1 MSSESKTIPNI
12 IIGSDH
18 AGYYLKDQIVE
29 YLKKQGTQVT
39 DVGCY
44 NTESVDYPKISEELC
59 IRMKDAQNT
68 FGILVCGSGIG
79 VSMAANRFKY
89 IRAVR
94 AHDVVSVRLSRLHN
108 DANVICLGARL
119 IAAPLA
125 FELINEFLSTSFE
138 GDRHKKRV
146 DQMGILDSS
155 C

>member
-1 MSSESKTIPNI
+1 MTAEKNLPHI

-29 YLKKQGTQVT
+29 YLKKQGATIT

-44 NTESVDYPKISEELC
+44 NTESVDYPKISETVCEK
-59 IRMKDAQNT
+59 MKDAPDAT
-68 FGILVCGSGIG
+68 GVLVCGSGIG
-79 VSMAANRFKY
+79 VSMAANRFKH

-94 AHDVVSVRLSRLHN
+94 AHDIVSVRLSRLHN
-108 DANVICLGARL
+108 DANVLCLGARL

-125 FELINEFLSTSFE
+125 FELINEFLSTAFE
-138 GDRHKKRV
+138 GDRHQRRV

>member
-1 MSSESKTIPNI
+1 MTADKKETPNI

-44 NTESVDYPKISEELC
+44 NTESVDYPKISEEVC
-59 IRMKDAQNT
+59 VRMKDAENT
-68 FGILVCGSGIG
+68 VGILVCGSGIG
-79 VSMAANRFKY
+79 VSMAANRFNY

-94 AHDVVSVRLSRLHN
+94 AHDVVSTRLSRLHN
-108 DANVICLGARL
+108 DANILCLGARL

-125 FELINEFLSTSFE
+125 FELINEFLSTPFE
-138 GDRHKKRV
+138 GDRHQRRV
-146 DQMGILDSS
+146 DQMGILDSN